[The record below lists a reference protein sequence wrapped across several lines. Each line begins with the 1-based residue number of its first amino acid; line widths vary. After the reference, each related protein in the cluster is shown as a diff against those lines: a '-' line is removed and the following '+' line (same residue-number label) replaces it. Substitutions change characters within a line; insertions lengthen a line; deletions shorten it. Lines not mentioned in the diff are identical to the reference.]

1 MKGECDGVLLF
12 YTYMGIAYLPVTA
25 VVLGIPSLI
34 TGIVLHKK
42 KKRFAK
48 VFVIIGV
55 SLISICILFFL
66 VLFVLSVLGM
76 GPIPN

>member
-12 YTYMGIAYLPVTA
+12 YTYMGIVYLPVIA
-25 VVLGIPSLI
+25 VLLGIPLLI
-34 TGIVLHKK
+34 TGIVLHKN

-66 VLFVLSVLGM
+66 VLFVLSALGM